1 MAAAA
6 TILDLRIYYGLPN
19 WSSLEGAGPSDVIS
33 CPADAADFDI
43 RDEHE
48 LQVFDTVGAAKTEH
62 VGPEAAALNGSKI
75 IGEDVYWKD
84 VRGTWGDRNTWWT
97 RFHDPTTLAWSEWAI
112 WKHVP
117 VLQRFQ

>member
-6 TILDLRIYYGLPN
+6 TIWDPRIYYGLPN